1 MSTPRK
7 PEPSTTLPSRPGILR
22 KLQVCFIALLFFA
35 SLIPLCSAQDKN
47 DPLTQAEVEKL
58 REVADQPIERV
69 KLFMTFIGQRTDA
82 IAEMT
87 GDTRIQ
93 NKPPKIRQLLQEYT
107 YLVDQLQDNLDN
119 YDEIHS
125 DIRKPLKELVP
136 ASKKW
141 LEIVNKPP
149 PDPVY
154 DFPRKTA
161 ADASEGLVDQVTQL
175 QTDLDKYFA
184 EQKKEKK
191 EQDKTGYVPTS
202 PQ

>member
-1 MSTPRK
+1 MLSPRNPQLHRTPARRLCIRHQLGFCLL
-7 PEPSTTLPSRPGILR
+7 T
-22 KLQVCFIALLFFA
+22 LLFLSGLTRIA
-35 SLIPLCSAQDKN
+35 PAQDKD
-47 DPLTQAEVEKL
+47 DPLTEAQVDKL
-58 REVADQPIERV
+58 REVADQPPERIKLYIE
-69 KLFMTFIGQRTDA
+69 FIGQRADA
-82 IAEMT
+82 IAEMV

-107 YLVDQLQDNLDN
+107 RLVDELQDNLDN
-119 YDEIHS
+119 YDEIHA
-125 DIRKPLKELVP
+125 DIRKVLKELVP

-141 LEIVNKPP
+141 LDTVNKTP
-149 PDPVY
+149 PDSVY

-161 ADASEGLVDQVTQL
+161 ADASESLVDQATKL

-191 EQDKTGYVPTS
+191 EQDKTGYVPQS